1 MTAAAS
7 PEPVL
12 LAVDLGLTTGLALYG
27 RDGRVRWYRS
37 RHLANHSTLR
47 RAARSLLGEPGLC
60 SLWVEGG
67 GALAN
72 VWTVE
77 AARLGIPV
85 TQVTA
90 EAWRAELLLEPRPA
104 YRPDGQGPR
113 HSAGSPGHRMVRPTA
128 PHGAASRHGR
138 SDPCRAVGGLAH
150 RVANGHSGWPAVM
163 MRSRAVRPSHI
174 G

>member
-90 EAWRAELLLEPRPA
+90 EAWRAELLLERDQRTGRTAKGRATVLARRVIEWSGRP
-104 YRPDGQGPR
+104 
-113 HSAGSPGHRMVRPTA
+113 RPTA
-128 PHGAASRHGR
+128 LRHDTAEAILVGLW
-138 SDPCRAVGGLAH
+138 AV
-150 RVANGHSGWPAVM
+150 W
-163 MRSRAVRPSHI
+163 HI
-174 G
+174 GWLTDIPAGLRS